1 MKTRK
6 VKPKPLLIIK
16 VYTER
21 IANVSNN
28 HII

>member
-6 VKPKPLLIIK
+6 VKPKPLLIIQ

-28 HII
+28 YII